1 MAETRHADADPR
13 SAPETIPGTD
23 GPIAGTARTETRDP
37 IGFHDR
43 RSMLEAN
50 LARQIEA
57 IRASD
62 AKIVLLVPTMTAML
76 GVLAALIRLQA
87 VAATP
92 LVYVALSTVPILVAY
107 FFMALT
113 LVPRMRHDAK
123 PSLLYFRAIS
133 KLEPQAYR
141 ARLAALTPEAYLA
154 DLADQCHSTAG
165 IARTKYRHVRNA
177 YLAFFVALP
186 FWAFAVY
193 LLGPGA

>member
-1 MAETRHADADPR
+1 MIAAEAR
-13 SAPETIPGTD
+13 AP
-23 GPIAGTARTETRDP
+23 DP

-43 RSMLEAN
+43 RMMLETN

-62 AKIVLLVPTMTAML
+62 AKIVLLVPTMTAMV
-76 GVLAALIRLQA
+76 GVLAALIRGQA
-87 VAATP
+87 AAHAP
-92 LVYVALSTVPILVAY
+92 VLYLGLCSVPILVAY

-113 LVPRMRHDAK
+113 LVPRMRHDDR

-133 KLEPQAYR
+133 KLDAQAYR
-141 ARLAALTPEAYLA
+141 ARLADLTPEAYLA

-193 LLGPGA
+193 LIGPGA

>member
-1 MAETRHADADPR
+1 MGDALPR
-13 SAPETIPGTD
+13 STPETFGETD
-23 GPIAGTARTETRDP
+23 GRIPEKAEPTSAAPDP

-43 RSMLEAN
+43 RMMLETN

-62 AKIVLLVPTMTAML
+62 AKIVLLVPTMTAMV
-76 GVLAALIRLQA
+76 GVLAALIRGQA
-87 VAATP
+87 AAHAP
-92 LVYVALSTVPILVAY
+92 VLYLGLCSVPILVAY

-113 LVPRMRHDAK
+113 LVPRMRHDDR

-133 KLEPQAYR
+133 RLDAQVYR
-141 ARLAALTPEAYLA
+141 ARLADLTPEAYLD
-154 DLADQCHSTAG
+154 DLAEQCHSTAG

-193 LLGPGA
+193 LIGPGA

>member
-1 MAETRHADADPR
+1 MIPAETP
-13 SAPETIPGTD
+13 
-23 GPIAGTARTETRDP
+23 ARDL

-43 RSMLEAN
+43 RMMLETN

-62 AKIVLLVPTMTAML
+62 AKIVLLVPTMTAMV
-76 GVLAALIRLQA
+76 GVLAALIRGQ
-87 VAATP
+87 AATGTP
-92 LVYVALSTVPILVAY
+92 VLYVALSTAPILVAY
-107 FFMALT
+107 LFMALT
-113 LVPRMRHDAK
+113 LVPRMRHDDR

-133 KLEPQAYR
+133 KLDPQAYR
-141 ARLAALTPEAYLA
+141 ARLADLTPEAYLT
-154 DLADQCHSTAG
+154 DLADQCHATAG

-193 LLGPGA
+193 LIGPGA